1 MLNAL
6 MQLIGLA
13 VVVVGLF
20 YAERFLSKA
29 FAGKPY
35 AQRFRV
41 WRDQLLVLVGLTF
54 AAVLL
59 HFIGIH
65 MLGKFATVLSNIAL
79 VVFVRE
85 NLDYYVVSSQR
96 GKRALKL
103 VSYTLIIFILVQA
116 IL

>member
-1 MLNAL
+1 M
-6 MQLIGLA
+6 ITC
-13 VVVVGLF
+13 VVYG
-20 YAERFLSKA
+20 ERFLAHELAS
-29 FAGKPY
+29 KPY
-35 AQRFRV
+35 VQRFKV

-85 NLDYYVVSSQR
+85 NLDHYVVSSQK
-96 GKRALKL
+96 GKRVLKL